1 MNFASYAG
9 NPRVV
14 ETLRRMATN
23 QDFPASL
30 LFTGPQGVGKFTL
43 AALVARTV
51 QCREQGEEPCGECK
65 PCRNLTA
72 LDDLSALREAALA
85 ERGNAN
91 PDAHPLIL
99 RPHPDVT
106 VLVPDGAFIRVSQMR
121 YVVRN
126 AYTVPSEGSRMFFLI
141 DEAEKLR
148 GDMADVLLKVLEEP
162 PPKTTLI
169 LVTHEPFR
177 LRATVRSRCIPFH
190 FAPLTRDEIVARLK
204 KHRPEWK
211 KADRELAAAATQ
223 GSLGRALALDL
234 EEYRQARLAALE
246 VLKTSALR
254 RMNPERLFSATAELA
269 GKSKASKNASTS
281 EMTGAE
287 RFDFIL
293 KVLYSLV
300 NDVLYLQS
308 GQPQE
313 SLRNPDCVQELREIA
328 TGSKMSWVEETTGQI
343 DRMAGSRRQ
352 NVNRQLQLD
361 AMALRSAEVS
371 LWG

>member
-9 NPRVV
+9 NPRLV

-23 QDFPASL
+23 RDFPASL

-43 AALVARTV
+43 ATLVARTV
-51 QCREQGEEPCGECK
+51 HCREQGEEPCGECK
-65 PCRNLTA
+65 PCRDLA
-72 LDDLSALREAALA
+72 SLDDLDGLREIALK
-85 ERGNAN
+85 ERGSTN
-91 PDAHPLIL
+91 PDANPLIL

-126 AYTVPSEGSRMFFLI
+126 AYSLPSGGRRMFFLI

-148 GDMADVLLKVLEEP
+148 GDMADILLKVLEEP
-162 PPKTTLI
+162 PPQTTLI

-190 FAPLTRDEIVARLK
+190 FAPLAREDVVTRLK

-211 KADRELAAAATQ
+211 KADRELAASATR

-234 EEYRQARLAALE
+234 EEYRQARQAALE

-254 RMNPERLFSATAELA
+254 RMNPERLFAATAELA
-269 GKSKASKNASTS
+269 GKSKASKTDSSS

-293 KVLYSLV
+293 EVLYSLA

-308 GQPQE
+308 GQPRE
-313 SLRNPDCVQELREIA
+313 SLRNPDCVQELSELA
-328 TGSKMSWVEETTGQI
+328 TGSLVSWVEETTRQI
-343 DRMAGSRRQ
+343 DRMAGLRRQ
-352 NVNRQLQLD
+352 NVNRQLLLD
-361 AMALRSAEVS
+361 ALALRSAEVS
-371 LWG
+371 QWG